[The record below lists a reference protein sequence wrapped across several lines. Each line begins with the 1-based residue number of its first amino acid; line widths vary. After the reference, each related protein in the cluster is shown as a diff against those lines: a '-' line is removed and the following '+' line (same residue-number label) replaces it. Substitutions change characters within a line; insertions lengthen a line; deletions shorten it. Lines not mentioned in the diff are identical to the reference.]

1 MDTLYIGDI
10 PKEYHFAVYGS
21 NYIDLYNTSNL
32 QGTLDFY
39 RVYLYDNL
47 FAYEQRTTTYSQYF
61 YSTAQNI
68 DVTDNYIYR
77 RDYPSIVGISFV
89 SIILIVFLFN
99 IVSSS
104 FKRGG
109 LLGGLL

>member
-1 MDTLYIGDI
+1 MDKLYIGDI
-10 PKEYHFAVYGS
+10 PKEYHYAVYGS
-21 NYIDLYNTSNL
+21 NYIDLYNTPNL
-32 QGTLDFY
+32 NTNLDYY

-47 FAYEQRTTTYSQYF
+47 FAYEQRNARYTALNPSY
-61 YSTAQNI
+61 AQNI
-68 DVTDNYIYR
+68 EVTDNYMYR
-77 RDYPSIVGISFV
+77 RDYPSIISISFV

-99 IVSSS
+99 IISSG